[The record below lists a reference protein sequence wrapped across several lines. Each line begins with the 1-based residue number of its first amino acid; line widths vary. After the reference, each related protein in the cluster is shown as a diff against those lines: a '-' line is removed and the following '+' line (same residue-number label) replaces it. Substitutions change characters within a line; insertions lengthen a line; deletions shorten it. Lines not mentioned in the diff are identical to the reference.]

1 MLITTT
7 VDVDASEFDTD
18 DLIKELESRVD
29 GNQPDWN
36 DLYQLLT
43 TGRNEEALAR
53 LRLLVQE
60 KTGRIIP

>member
-7 VDVDASEFDTD
+7 VDVDISELETD
-18 DLIKELESRVD
+18 DLIAELESRDD
-29 GNQPDWN
+29 GNQPEWN
-36 DLYQLLT
+36 DLYQLLA
-43 TGRNEEALAR
+43 TGRNDEALAR